1 MINLHPRPFDPL
13 LLVEGEDDKHVIRH
27 LSERWDQSLEFAI
40 KDYDGIENVLPSIRD
55 HIDELGRPAIGV
67 VVDADSDAL
76 NTWNRV
82 CARIRQSEQT
92 ISPIPPTPDPNGT
105 IIPENPSIGSPRVGI
120 WVMPDNLSLGELE
133 GFVAQMIPDDDGI
146 WPLAQRYVNQIP
158 RDERKFGENKTLRAQ
173 IHAWLATREDP
184 RQMGLAIRA
193 RDLTVTSP
201 LSQAFLAWLSRLY
214 A

>member
-40 KDYDGIENVLPSIRD
+40 KDYEGIENVLPSIRD
-55 HIDELGRPAIGV
+55 HIDELGRPAVGV
-67 VVDADSDAL
+67 VVDADFDVL

-82 CARIRQSEQT
+82 CNRIRESEQSV
-92 ISPIPPTPDPNGT
+92 SPIPPAPDPNGT
-105 IIPENPSIGSPRVGI
+105 IIPENPDTGSPRVGI
-120 WVMPDNLSLGELE
+120 WIMPDNVSLGELE
-133 GFVAQMIPDDDGI
+133 GFVSQLIPADDPV
-146 WPLAQRYVNQIP
+146 WPLSQRYIADIP
-158 RDERKFGENKTLRAQ
+158 VRERKFAENKTLRAQ

-193 RDLTVTSP
+193 HDLAVNNP
-201 LSQAFLAWLSRLY
+201 LSQTFLRWLSRLF